1 MHIPPDWGTFFL
13 LIISFLV
20 FWFLFNRLF
29 LQPFLK
35 TLAERQR
42 RIDELGSRAE
52 QLAREAAEAA
62 RKRDS
67 ELSAARH
74 EAALRRDAE
83 RRKAEADA
91 AKLIDEARAK
101 AHESLEGVLAG
112 IAKELRDAEQ
122 ELESMGQNLAAQLAE
137 RVLGRKLDGA
147 TNPEH
152 AN

>member
-29 LQPFLK
+29 IQPFLT

-42 RIDELGSRAE
+42 RIDELEHTAE
-52 QLAREAAEAA
+52 RLARQAADAA
-62 RKRDS
+62 KKRNS
-67 ELSAARH
+67 ELAALRH
-74 EAALRRDAE
+74 EAALRRDTE

-91 AKLIDEARAK
+91 AKVIEEARAK

-112 IAKELRDAEQ
+112 IAKELRDAEN
-122 ELESMGQNLAAQLAE
+122 ELESMGHNLAAQLAE

-147 TNPEH
+147 AAPDH